1 MDLFLV
7 LGEPSSAGAAE
18 ATFDEKIS
26 VIASSSDSVSN
37 VLVRV
42 LRRLLPTASL
52 PSLLELVLAL
62 GRFLPLNFS
71 LPLVGEVGFSLTL
84 MGEALSSSDSV

>member
-52 PSLLELVLAL
+52 PSLLELELVLAL
-62 GRFLPLNFS
+62 GRFLPLN
-71 LPLVGEVGFSLTL
+71 L

>member
-52 PSLLELVLAL
+52 PSLLELELVLAL
-62 GRFLPLNFS
+62 GRFLPLN
-71 LPLVGEVGFSLTL
+71 LVGEVGFSLTL